1 MANVNLLLTLFYTFL
16 QKRLQIQHKAEEKD
30 KKTLAFNGNLWYNM
44 VNQIPSIG
52 ETTK

>member
-16 QKRLQIQHKAEEKD
+16 QKRLQIQHKSKEKD
-30 KKTLAFNGNLWYNM
+30 KKVLAFNGNLWYNM
-44 VNQIPSIG
+44 VNQFPTTG